1 MEKRGIAEK
10 LKSMPD
16 WIATAFKIGG
26 VIFAA
31 GVLYNDVQTVKG
43 RLDKYEGTQVQQVRM
58 EGEISNL
65 QLQIQQ
71 GQETQKQTN
80 EAVTK
85 LADAVNNLSVSVATL
100 QTKLEDNRKRR

>member
-10 LKSMPD
+10 LKSLPD
-16 WIATAFKIGG
+16 WSGMVLKVGG
-26 VIFAA
+26 IIFAA

-43 RLDKYEGTQVQQVRM
+43 RLDKYESTQVQQVRM

-65 QLQIQQ
+65 QDQIEQSR
-71 GQETQKQTN
+71 ETSKQTT